1 MNILNNKFL
10 KYVFFAII
18 TSLLN
23 VGTYLLFYNY
33 IWANIIISNIIA
45 YSISIVVSFILNK
58 KIVFKENS
66 KNIFKQITSY
76 LGVKGIS
83 FIVDSIVLVICKN
96 YIRLG
101 NFVAKL
107 IANISTTISN
117 YTLNNKIVFK
127 EKK

>member
-96 YIRLG
+96 YIGLG